1 MSQRLD
7 IGTFSCG
14 RKNSLRAAIHWC
26 YLLFDIVAIYILLI
40 LEVQEAVAS
49 YYYAGV
55 ALWVMNNEH
64 ASREKIISMVIF
76 FIFVHKNV
84 YRIRFQEIEIRIS
97 EGFDKMEFFS
107 LFLMRKRPW
116 PKVVSMA
123 ILPTN

>member
-26 YLLFDIVAIYILLI
+26 YLLFDIVATYILLI

-84 YRIRFQEIEIRIS
+84 YIELDSKRS
-97 EGFDKMEFFS
+97 KGLASHCKAKTTFTFYFS
-107 LFLMRKRPW
+107 IIN
-116 PKVVSMA
+116 A
-123 ILPTN
+123 

>member
-7 IGTFSCG
+7 IGTFSCC

-55 ALWVMNNEH
+55 ATWVMNNEH
-64 ASREKIISMVIF
+64 ASRKKILSKVIF
-76 FIFVHKNV
+76 FIFMHKNV
-84 YRIRFQEIEIRIS
+84 YRIRFQEIKIR
-97 EGFDKMEFFS
+97 
-107 LFLMRKRPW
+107 P
-116 PKVVSMA
+116 
-123 ILPTN
+123 